1 MRPLSVELWVP
12 SVERELT
19 HRWPTSFRASGPRGN
34 AGYGRVPLLRRK
46 VERQVEL
53 DGCALWLVGG
63 HRDASVELTEKTLD
77 DLEAEACPRL
87 VDIAI
92 LRKADSLIRDLDVK
106 ILTALFARDV
116 DFAEPVRVCM
126 FDSVGNKLVD
136 EETEGYRLVR

>member
-1 MRPLSVELWVP
+1 MRPPSVELWG
-12 SVERELT
+12 SYVEGETT

-53 DGCALWLVGG
+53 DGGALWLVGR

-87 VDIAI
+87 VEIEI
-92 LRKADSLIRDLDVK
+92 LREADSLIRDLDVQ
-106 ILTALFARDV
+106 ISAARFA
-116 DFAEPVRVCM
+116 
-126 FDSVGNKLVD
+126 
-136 EETEGYRLVR
+136 